1 MERQKYLV
9 TGGAGFIGSHLV
21 DALLARGEPV
31 VVLDDLSTGRLENL
45 AEARTREHFRF
56 VHGSVLNASLVDDLT
71 HECGTVVHL
80 AAAVGVKLIVEQ
92 PLNSFTVNTKGTE
105 TVIESAHRHDR
116 RVVLASTSEIYGK
129 NSRGPLTETSDR
141 ILGSP
146 TVPRWSYSTA
156 KAVDEILAELYRR
169 QYGLRSTVVR
179 FFNTVG
185 PRQSPAYGMVIPR
198 FARQAVRGEPLTVY
212 GTGLQSRCFLH
223 VADVVEALLSLIDL
237 PGSVGETFNIGSDEE
252 ISILDLAERII
263 ARADSPSTVRR
274 LSYGEAYGP
283 GFEDMER
290 RVPDTTKLRTFT
302 GWHPRHNLDDVLRDA
317 VADAAA
323 ALSETEALPT
333 LPGRTAATPLVG
345 GGVLLGEGEVAVVPA
360 GAVRPPPSPTSTG
373 LAAGPG
379 SESPTAVAGEG
390 AEAPLSE
397 AALVESARS
406 DAGVSAQDGT
416 GGRTVLAGPCSV

>member
-45 AEARTREHFRF
+45 AAARTREHFRF

-263 ARADSPSTVRR
+263 ARAGSRSTVRR

-302 GWHPRHNLDDVLRDA
+302 GWHPRHNLDDVLTDA
-317 VADAAA
+317 VADAVA
-323 ALSETEALPT
+323 ALAENGALPAV
-333 LPGRTAATPLVG
+333 PGGTAVGSEASTPVAG
-345 GGVLLGEGEVAVVPA
+345 GGVI
-360 GAVRPPPSPTSTG
+360 
-373 LAAGPG
+373 LA
-379 SESPTAVAGEG
+379 G
-390 AEAPLSE
+390 AEAGPRAP
-397 AALVESARS
+397 AAVVESAGC
-406 DAGVSAQDGT
+406 DAGASAQIGP
-416 GGRTVLAGPCSV
+416 GGRSVLAGPCSV

>member
-45 AEARTREHFRF
+45 AAARERGDFRF
-56 VHGSVLNASLVDDLT
+56 VQGSVLDASLVDELMR
-71 HECGTVVHL
+71 ECGSVVHL
-80 AAAVGVKLIVEQ
+80 AAAVGVKLIVER

-116 RVVLASTSEIYGK
+116 RVILASTSEIYGK
-129 NSRGPLTETSDR
+129 NSRGPLTEASDR

-146 TVPRWSYSTA
+146 SVPRWSYSTA

-169 QYGLRSTVVR
+169 EYGLRATVVR

-212 GTGLQSRCFLH
+212 GTGRQSRCFLH
-223 VADVVEALLSLIDL
+223 VADVVEALLALIDL
-237 PGSVGETFNIGSDEE
+237 PGAVGETFNIGSDEE
-252 ISILDLAERII
+252 ITILDLAERII
-263 ARADSPSTVRR
+263 ARAGSTSSVR
-274 LSYGEAYGP
+274 LLTYNEAYGP

-290 RVPDTTKLRTFT
+290 RVPDTAKLRAFT
-302 GWHPRHNLDDVLRDA
+302 GWRPRRDLDDVLADA
-317 VADAAA
+317 VADAVA
-323 ALSETEALPT
+323 EARAEL
-333 LPGRTAATPLVG
+333 GRQ
-345 GGVLLGEGEVAVVPA
+345 A
-360 GAVRPPPSPTSTG
+360 GDPV
-373 LAAGPG
+373 
-379 SESPTAVAGEG
+379 
-390 AEAPLSE
+390 AEAP
-397 AALVESARS
+397 
-406 DAGVSAQDGT
+406 AQQGAT
-416 GGRTVLAGPCSV
+416 AVRTVLAGPCSV